1 MQLPF
6 RWPSLKPPS
15 PDGQA
20 RVLRQGAVVPSGAS
34 AARQHKHW
42 LLSRALYRCKYLPLG
57 QVAAGDRRAVL
68 RNLLLAWA
76 PFDRAEFRV
85 VWQGEA
91 VLALA
96 WDRELVASLLAAAGA
111 ASTAVLWPETL
122 MRESMAANG
131 VRLVRCLEGFEAQ
144 AWQGGHLHASR
155 WWSEPPAAG
164 EAEVWLRSLGID
176 LSDGASLPDAQDLAW
191 RRRPWA
197 DLQGLDGLMSTT
209 SRLERVAVGAT
220 MAGLTALTGAQAH
233 QVIAAYQEH
242 QALQRDHERI
252 QLEAAPVVAARD
264 RAEALAREAEG
275 LAAQLTGVL
284 PLEAL
289 QHLDDVL
296 PPAGVTLK
304 ELELSG
310 TQLRLALEL
319 GADLQRG
326 AVVKDLQ
333 SGGWLTKV
341 NEARDGSNRGWIV
354 FDAALLGPRPPA
366 TFVRPARVASSSSQ
380 AARAT
385 ALPPPMQQP
394 ATVPIPLSPARAAS
408 TPTSI
413 EPAAR
418 P

>member
-1 MQLPF
+1 VPT
-6 RWPSLKPPS
+6 
-15 PDGQA
+15 
-20 RVLRQGAVVPSGAS
+20 GAGP
-34 AARQHKHW
+34 ARQHKHW
-42 LLSRALYRCKYLPLG
+42 VLSRALYRCKYVPLG

-96 WDRELVASLLAAAGA
+96 WDRELVAGLLAAAG
-111 ASTAVLWPETL
+111 STSPSVLWPETL
-122 MRESMAANG
+122 MHEAMATNG

-144 AWQGGHLHASR
+144 AWQGRHLHASR
-155 WWSEPPAAG
+155 WWVEPPTAG
-164 EAEVWLRSLGID
+164 EAEVWLRSLGLD
-176 LSDGASLPDAQDLAW
+176 LPERATMPAAQDLAW
-191 RRRPWA
+191 LRRPWA
-197 DLQGLDGLMSTT
+197 ELQGLDGLMSTT

-233 QVIAAYQEH
+233 QVFAAYQER
-242 QALQRDHERI
+242 QSLQGDHERI
-252 QLEAAPVVAARD
+252 QLEAAPVAAARE
-264 RAEALAREAEG
+264 RAEALAREAEA
-275 LAAQLTGVL
+275 LATQLTGVL
-284 PLEAL
+284 PLEVL

-310 TQLRLALEL
+310 NQLRLALEL

-341 NEARDGSNRGWIV
+341 NEARDGSNRGWVV
-354 FDAALLGPRPPA
+354 FDAVLLGPRPSA
-366 TFVRPARVASSSSQ
+366 TFVRPARAASKPASVAPG
-380 AARAT
+380 AP
-385 ALPPPMQQP
+385 LVFPGQQP
-394 ATVPIPLSPARAAS
+394 AAGSKPVPPERAAS
-408 TPTSI
+408 TPSAADRSVPRATQAERAASRAAAA
-413 EPAAR
+413 AAR
-418 P
+418 AGQP